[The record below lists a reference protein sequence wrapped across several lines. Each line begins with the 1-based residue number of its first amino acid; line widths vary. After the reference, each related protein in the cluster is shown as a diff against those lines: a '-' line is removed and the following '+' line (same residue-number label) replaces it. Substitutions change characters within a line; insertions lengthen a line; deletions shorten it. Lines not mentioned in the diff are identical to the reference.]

1 MEKPYPYAG
10 SFSAPFAYL
19 YLMFN
24 AKSNNT
30 TRNTAPDSGSVNIIG
45 AGTSIEGEIVSGGD
59 IRIDGNL
66 KGSVNTRGKL
76 VVGPTGVIDGEVH
89 CQNADISGT
98 VKGNVN
104 VADLLTLKATSKL
117 SGDLVTGKL
126 AIEPGAD
133 FSGSCSMAG
142 VVKSMHNDATTTAA
156 QETA

>member
-1 MEKPYPYAG
+1 MGYPYVGVFLLA
-10 SFSAPFAYL
+10 FAYL
-19 YLMFN
+19 YFMFN
-24 AKSNNT
+24 AKSTNAS
-30 TRNTAPDSGSVNIIG
+30 RNTATDSGSVNIIG
-45 AGTSIEGEIVSGGD
+45 SGTSIVGDVVSGGD

-76 VVGPTGVIDGEVH
+76 VVGPTGVIEGEVH

-98 VKGNVN
+98 VKGNVQ
-104 VADLLTLKATSKL
+104 VTELLTLKATSKL

-142 VVKSMHNDATTTAA
+142 VAKSTHHDTTATVA
-156 QETA
+156 EETA